1 MSVSPT
7 RGGGRRG
14 RRPTTTTTTTTPG
27 RPRRTTIPAARGRRT
42 SASWHD
48 PDHGCSASGARTW
61 SGRAR
66 RLGPL
71 PPCPALFSLFR
82 SSLSSALPGQQQHGR
97 LERRGRGWLLG
108 ERPRRL
114 LEAMRRQFEVNTLG
128 PLRVR
133 RCRRRSLPRTN
144 ARTDRNQRNARTRA
158 RALPCPPRAHTR
170 THARSLGRH
179 ATRCR

>member
-1 MSVSPT
+1 VSVSRRWPSRPPADDDDDDDDDDDARPSEKDNDT
-7 RGGGRRG
+7 GGGRR
-14 RRPTTTTTTTTPG
+14 
-27 RPRRTTIPAARGRRT
+27 RT
-42 SASWHD
+42 SWHD
-48 PDHGCSASGARTW
+48 PDHGCLASGARTW